1 MKQPDFGKELTR
13 IRNLKGITQEELASK
28 SNVTIRTIQR
38 IESGIVNPRS
48 YTVKSIGEILGYDFL
63 SVESLREESNGS
75 MENEFDGLSND
86 FAPKVQ
92 KTTKN
97 ITMVRVFLTA
107 CLLIIAIS
115 LDIIVQSTSKPK
127 NTKKHNGNV
136 VVVYGS
142 QLNTPTINY
151 RFKDAKFKP
160 LIKQHKHRIIHDISN
175 HWVNTN
181 IKLEPEK
188 TYFIMVHGLASTSS
202 NKLSLW
208 IGPDGKDHL
217 HEGLPMYSVIGRI
230 GNGLPF
236 VLGTHTEVYPGQNET
251 FYLGYNDDNFGDNIG
266 YYIVDIFE
274 GTELEILNKLKEN
287 DIEIGKYYDE

>member
-1 MKQPDFGKELTR
+1 MKQPDFGKELTK

-63 SVESLREESNGS
+63 SVESLRDESNGS

-92 KTTKN
+92 KTNNKL
-97 ITMVRVFLTA
+97 TMGRVFLIA
-107 CLLIIAIS
+107 CLLITAIL
-115 LDIIVQSTSKPK
+115 LDIIFQSNSKPK
-127 NTKKHNGNV
+127 NTKKHKGNV

-142 QLNTPTINY
+142 QSNTPTINY

-181 IKLEPEK
+181 IKLNPDK
-188 TYFIMVHGLASTSS
+188 TYFIIVNGLASTSS

-236 VLGTHTEVYPGQNET
+236 FIGTHTEIKPARSET
-251 FYLGYNDDNFGDNIG
+251 FYLGYNDDLFGDNIG

-274 GTELEILNKLKEN
+274 GTEIEILNKLKEN
-287 DIEIGKYYDE
+287 NIEIGMYYDE